1 MKKRISVLD
10 MRLEPAEIMVRDGWQ
25 VALTYQG
32 EKIHQPLFISDL
44 SHLSKWFLQAR
55 ELTAMQPKGLIVPTG
70 PGEATL
76 EKGLLMARLT
86 PIQCFLMALGDSIP
100 ELKNAHY
107 TDMTDAFASFAI
119 VGPQCLDV
127 LSKLSPLDFAEPN
140 QAIPCAA
147 QGPVENLRC
156 LLIKLHGRE
165 DIPGLIISI
174 DRGYGYF
181 LLDAF
186 LDAGKEFG
194 VCIAGWNRFESWLN
208 PNA

>member
-32 EKIHQPLFISDL
+32 EKIYQPLFISDL

-55 ELTAMQPKGLIVPTG
+55 ELTAMQPEGLIVPTG

-76 EKGLLMARLT
+76 EKSLLIARLT

-140 QAIPCAA
+140 KAIPCAA

-194 VCIAGWNRFESWLN
+194 VCIAGWNRFESWVN

>member
-25 VALTYQG
+25 VALTYLG
-32 EKIHQPLFISDL
+32 EKMHQTLFISDL
-44 SHLSKWFLQAR
+44 SHLSRWILQGRA
-55 ELTAMQPKGLIVPTG
+55 LTNMQPEGLIVPTR
-70 PGEATL
+70 PGEVTL
-76 EKGLLMARLT
+76 ERGLLIARLT
-86 PIQCFLMALGDSIP
+86 PIQCFLMALDGSIP
-100 ELKNAHY
+100 ALRNTHH

-119 VGPQCLDV
+119 AGPQSLDV
-127 LSKLSPLDFAEPN
+127 LSKLSPLDLDAPSRPTLF
-140 QAIPCAA
+140 AA
-147 QGPVENLRC
+147 QAPVADLRC
-156 LLIKLHGRE
+156 LLIKLHGRD

-174 DRGYGYF
+174 DRGYGHF

-194 VCIAGWNRFESWLN
+194 VCIAGWNRFESWVN